1 MIRAVFFDFGGV
13 LADEGFREGL
23 IVIGKRNGLDPDQFF
38 SSARELIHG
47 TGYVTG
53 TTDEAHFWDT
63 LRKATGIKG
72 SDKELRRKIL
82 DRFALRERML
92 GIVRN
97 VRSLGLITAI
107 LSDQTNWLDEINRR
121 SPFYRYFDF
130 VFNSYV
136 LKKSKRDA
144 SVFTEVCAIVGVKPR
159 EALFVDDDVENTKK
173 AQAAGM
179 RTILFRETG
188 EFERA
193 LRAMIQNYPADG

>member
-1 MIRAVFFDFGGV
+1 M
-13 LADEGFREGL
+13 
-23 IVIGKRNGLDPDQFF
+23 
-38 SSARELIHG
+38 
-47 TGYVTG
+47 
-53 TTDEAHFWDT
+53 
-63 LRKATGIKG
+63 
-72 SDKELRRKIL
+72 
-82 DRFALRERML
+82 LRERML

-97 VRSLGLITAI
+97 VSSLGLITAI

-136 LKKSKRDA
+136 LKKSKRDT
-144 SVFTEVCAIVGVKPR
+144 SVFREVCAIVGVKPR

-179 RTILFRETG
+179 KTILFRETD